1 MPSDRLRCSELDKA
15 LYRPQC
21 GRPTRQLAL
30 GGHTVVAHPC
40 DRRRASARR
49 RGRSLPP
56 PRAPGLVLGRRA
68 RRAGRCRRCRP
79 CARGAPPGVGP
90 CTGAGQT
97 SPGPHPTTAAL
108 RRGESVAAARG
119 SPGGGPVAA
128 RTGACVGGGV
138 WTGQPWLGSH
148 LAGAGRAMRW
158 MDAPHRPERLGPTP
172 GRQHRRSMLLLLS

>member
-49 RGRSLPP
+49 RGPSLTPL
-56 PRAPGLVLGRRA
+56 RAPGLVLGRRA
-68 RRAGRCRRCRP
+68 RRAGRCRRCGP

-90 CTGAGQT
+90 CTGVGQT
-97 SPGPHPTTAAL
+97 SPVPHPTTAAL

-128 RTGACVGGGV
+128 GTGAVTEPLAERVGSG
-138 WTGQPWLGSH
+138 LGSY
-148 LAGAGRAMRW
+148 LAGAGRAMQW

-172 GRQHRRSMLLLLS
+172 GRQHRQSMLLLLS